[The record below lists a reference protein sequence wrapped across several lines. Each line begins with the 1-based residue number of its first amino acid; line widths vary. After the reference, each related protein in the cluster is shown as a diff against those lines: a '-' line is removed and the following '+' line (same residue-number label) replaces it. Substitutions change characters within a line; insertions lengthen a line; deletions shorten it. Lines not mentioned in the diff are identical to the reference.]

1 LWAELEIKP
10 EKAMDMSKSSASS
23 PAIATANGWT
33 PIEFFDAG
41 SAYAQKEFLV
51 WMGDHQGNEWFE
63 VARLE
68 NNDIVSEARNSHGAV
83 RAADR
88 FRLLAF
94 RLVEGPDRQALR
106 RIFRCCAP
114 HFPNLERRPLQPKLK
129 FVVSAGNPL

>member
-1 LWAELEIKP
+1 LWADLEIKP
-10 EKAMDMSKSSASS
+10 EKAKDMSKSSASS
-23 PAIATANGWT
+23 PTIATANGWT

-63 VARLE
+63 VARWE
-68 NNDIVSEARNSHGAV
+68 NNDIVSEARNSQGAV
-83 RAADR
+83 RVPDR

-94 RLVEGPDRQALR
+94 RLVEGPDPHALR

-129 FVVSAGNPL
+129 FVVSAGNPH

>member
-1 LWAELEIKP
+1 
-10 EKAMDMSKSSASS
+10 MTKSSASS

-33 PIEFFDAG
+33 PVEFFDAG

-68 NNDIVSEARNSHGAV
+68 NNDFVTEARNAQGAV
-83 RAADR
+83 GAADR

-94 RLVEGPDRQALR
+94 RLVEGPDPHALR
-106 RIFRCCAP
+106 RIFRCCAC
-114 HFPNLERRPLQPKLK
+114 HFPKLERRPLQPKLK
-129 FVVSAGNPL
+129 FVVSAGNPH